1 MSSRKRSFFNEESG
15 FDKYSETDSLKKSL
29 DELIGKLD
37 PSGEKLVYQTE
48 INRVWR
54 EVTGENTSS
63 HTEAI
68 YVKNQTVFVWMDSS
82 IWANEINLMK
92 DHYLIKINEKLEGF
106 VAKEIKVTANR
117 FKKSLKGF

>member
-1 MSSRKRSFFNEESG
+1 MTSRKYSPFNEENG
-15 FDKYSETDSLKKSL
+15 FDKFTETSSLKKSL
-29 DELIGKLD
+29 DELVGKLD

-48 INRVWR
+48 IKKVWK

-63 HTEAI
+63 HTEAV
-68 YVKNQTVFVWMDSS
+68 YVKNETIFVWMDSS

-92 DHYLIKINEKLEGF
+92 DHYLQKINEKLENF

-117 FKKSLKGF
+117 FKKSLRGL